1 MNEKT
6 TVYIEP
12 KLKEDVQVLLIKE
25 FDKKSLSALLNELL
39 AKWYNEQKKKEQR

>member
-12 KLKEDVQVLLIKE
+12 TLKEEVQIQLVRE
-25 FDKKSLSALLNELL
+25 KKSLSALINELL
-39 AKWYNEQKKKEQR
+39 EKWLKEQLK

>member
-12 KLKEDVQVLLIKE
+12 QLKEDVQIKLIKNG
-25 FDKKSLSALLNELL
+25 DKQSLSNLINELL
-39 AKWYNEQKKKEQR
+39 KEWLNREK

>member
-12 KLKEDVQVLLIKE
+12 QLKEDVRIKLIQNG
-25 FDKKSLSALLNELL
+25 DKQSLSSLINDLLKEWL
-39 AKWYNEQKKKEQR
+39 KMQKE

>member
-12 KLKEDVQVLLIKE
+12 KLKEDVKIRLIRDGE
-25 FDKKSLSALLNELL
+25 NKSLSKLINELL
-39 AKWYNEQKKKEQR
+39 EKWYKEQK

>member
-12 KLKEDVQVLLIKE
+12 RLKEEVRIKLIKNG
-25 FDKKSLSALLNELL
+25 DKQSLSNLINELL
-39 AKWYNEQKKKEQR
+39 EEWLNRKE

>member
-12 KLKEDVQVLLIKE
+12 QLKEDVRIKLIQNG
-25 FDKKSLSALLNELL
+25 DKQSLSSLINDLLNEWL
-39 AKWYNEQKKKEQR
+39 KRQKE